1 MNRDCF
7 RQLTRLA
14 LVALWVTLA
23 VECVYVV
30 YARLVLHS
38 TWNHLLQPLLFI
50 ALFGSLAAT
59 RGRIRWIAALVR
71 VAIGAEFILSVADRF
86 GLLGPPGSAVSWGD
100 FRHFVAYTHQV
111 NSFLPASFA
120 PLLAV
125 LATICE
131 ITFGIT
137 LVLGIGIR
145 YVTRAAAVLLC
156 LFGSAMMASGLV
168 ESQFYYAVF
177 VLAAGALAIA
187 NVDATLLSLDAFR
200 ARFRQRHVAV

>member
-1 MNRDCF
+1 MNSDRL
-7 RQLTRLA
+7 RQLKRVA
-14 LVALWVTLA
+14 LVPLWVTLV

-30 YARLVLHS
+30 YARLALHS
-38 TWNHLLQPLLFI
+38 TWNHLLQPLLLI
-50 ALFGSLAAT
+50 VLFGSLAAT

-100 FRHFVAYTHQV
+100 FRHFVTYTHEV

-125 LATICE
+125 FATICE
-131 ITFGIT
+131 ITFGIA
-137 LVLGIGIR
+137 LVLGIRIQ
-145 YVTRAAAVLLC
+145 YVARAAAVLLC
-156 LFGSAMMASGLV
+156 LFGSAMIASGLI

-177 VLAAGALAIA
+177 VLAAGVLAIA
-187 NVDATLLSLDAFR
+187 NIDATLLSLDALR
-200 ARFRQRHVAV
+200 ARFRQRHIAV

>member
-1 MNRDCF
+1 MNSDRL
-7 RQLTRLA
+7 RQLKRVA
-14 LVALWVTLA
+14 LVAMWITLI
-23 VECVYVV
+23 VESIYVV
-30 YARLVLHS
+30 YARLALHS

-86 GLLGPPGSAVSWGD
+86 GLLGPPGSADSWGD
-100 FRHFVAYTHQV
+100 FGHFVPYTHQV

-131 ITFGIT
+131 TTFGIA
-137 LVLGIGIR
+137 LVLGIGIE
-145 YVTRAAAVLLC
+145 YVARAAAVLLC
-156 LFGSAMMASGLV
+156 LFGSAMIASGLI
-168 ESQFYYAVF
+168 ESLFYYAVF

-187 NVDATLLSLDAFR
+187 NVDATLLSLDALR
-200 ARFRQRHVAV
+200 VRFRKRHVAV

>member
-1 MNRDCF
+1 MNSDRL
-7 RQLTRLA
+7 RQLTRVALA
-14 LVALWVTLA
+14 ALWVTLA

-30 YARLVLHS
+30 YARLSLHS
-38 TWNHLLQPLLFI
+38 TWNHLLQPLLFV

-59 RGRIRWIAALVR
+59 RGRIRWIATLVR

-100 FRHFVAYTHQV
+100 FGHFVTYTRQV
-111 NSFLPASFA
+111 NSFLPAGFA

-125 LATICE
+125 LASICE
-131 ITFGIT
+131 TTFGIT
-137 LVLGIGIR
+137 LVLGVFIR
-145 YVTRAAAVLLC
+145 YVARATAVLLF
-156 LFGSAMMASGLV
+156 LFGSAMIASGLI

-187 NVDATLLSLDAFR
+187 NVDASLLSLDALR

>member
-1 MNRDCF
+1 MNSDGLG
-7 RQLTRLA
+7 QLKQVA

-30 YARLVLHS
+30 YARLALHS
-38 TWNHLLQPLLFI
+38 TWSHLLQPALFI
-50 ALFGSLAAT
+50 AVFGSLAAT

-100 FRHFVAYTHQV
+100 FGHFVAYTHQV

-131 ITFGIT
+131 TTFGIT
-137 LVLGIGIR
+137 LVLGIGIQ
-145 YVTRAAAVLLC
+145 YVVRAAAVLLC
-156 LFGSAMMASGLV
+156 LFGSAMIASGLI
-168 ESQFYYAVF
+168 EPQFYYAVF
-177 VLAAGALAIA
+177 VLATGAWVISTT
-187 NVDATLLSLDAFR
+187 DAWWLSLDSLVRRHR
-200 ARFRQRHVAV
+200 AE

>member
-1 MNRDCF
+1 MNSDRM
-7 RQLTRLA
+7 RQLTRVA
-14 LVALWVTLA
+14 FVALWVMLV

-30 YARLVLHS
+30 YARLALNS
-38 TWNHLLQPLLFI
+38 TWNHLLQPVLFI
-50 ALFGSLAAT
+50 ALFGSLAVT
-59 RGRIRWIAALVR
+59 RGRTRWIAALVR

-100 FRHFVAYTHQV
+100 FGHFVAYAHQV

-120 PLLAV
+120 PTLAV

-131 ITFGIT
+131 TAFGIT

-145 YVTRAAAVLLC
+145 YVARAAAVLLC
-156 LFGSAMMASGLV
+156 LFGSAMIASGLI

-177 VLAAGALAIA
+177 VLAAGAWAIA
-187 NVDATLLSLDAFR
+187 HIDATLFSLDALR
-200 ARFRQRHVAV
+200 ARFRQRHVAL

>member
-1 MNRDCF
+1 MNSDGL
-7 RQLTRLA
+7 RQWIRVA
-14 LVALWVTLA
+14 LVALCVTLV

-30 YARLVLHS
+30 YARLALHS

-86 GLLGPPGSAVSWGD
+86 GLLGPPRSAGSVAD

-145 YVTRAAAVLLC
+145 YVTRAAAVLLF
-156 LFGSAMMASGLV
+156 LFVSAMMASGLV

-177 VLAAGALAIA
+177 VLAARALAIA
-187 NVDATLLSLDAFR
+187 NVRSEER
-200 ARFRQRHVAV
+200 RV